1 MKRKSPSRAPLG
13 VQPVVV
19 RRLVSARLWVASGV
33 FLSALI
39 FGALIPVL
47 SRGDVWLAAS
57 WRYAWALLL
66 VPVLPFVMG
75 FAAYFAE
82 VRMPRLKVPS
92 IAVLSIGPQG
102 LRATL
107 RDLPMALRTAALMF
121 AIGALARPQTVLSA
135 SQSEE
140 SGIDIVIVLDLSG
153 SMRAVMED
161 GASVRKRNGGLRPTR
176 LDVAKDT
183 IVDFISKRRSDRI
196 GVVVFGA
203 SAFVLSPPT
212 LDYTLLNT
220 LVTKVSLE
228 DLNSE
233 GTAIGDA
240 VGTGVARLRR
250 SAAKSKVI
258 ILLTD
263 GDSNAGAVAPETAI
277 ELAKN
282 NGVLV
287 HTIQIGNGDEVDV
300 FAGTDWSGRPQYQRA
315 RYPVNPELLKKMAQT
330 TGGESFIASDRG
342 TLEKSMHAI
351 LDKLEKTKFSA
362 DSGSLEELF
371 GYLLTPTVLLLLLE
385 VLARAF
391 VAKRFP

>member
-1 MKRKSPSRAPLG
+1 MI
-13 VQPVVV
+13 
-19 RRLVSARLWVASGV
+19 SA
-33 FLSALI
+33 
-39 FGALIPVL
+39 
-47 SRGDVWLAAS
+47 
-57 WRYAWALLL
+57 
-66 VPVLPFVMG
+66 
-75 FAAYFAE
+75 
-82 VRMPRLKVPS
+82 
-92 IAVLSIGPQG
+92 GPQG
-102 LRATL
+102 FRAAL
-107 RDLPMALRTAALMF
+107 RDLPMTFRTAALMF
-121 AIGALARPQTVLSA
+121 ALGALARPQTVLSA

-140 SGIDIVIVLDLSG
+140 SGIDIIIVLDLSG

-161 GASVRKRNGGLRPTR
+161 GASIRKRNGALRQTR
-176 LDVAKDT
+176 LDVAKET
-183 IVDFISKRRSDRI
+183 IVEFISKRRSDRI

-212 LDYTLLNT
+212 LDYTLLT
-220 LVTKVSLE
+220 TFVTKVSLE

-240 VGTGVARLRR
+240 VGTGVAKLRR
-250 SAAKSKVI
+250 SSAKSKVI

-282 NGVLV
+282 SGVLV

-300 FAGTDWSGRPQYQRA
+300 FAGNDWSGRPQYQRA

-330 TGGESFIASDRG
+330 TGGKSFIASDRG

-351 LDKLEKTKFSA
+351 LDNLEKTKFSA

-371 GYLLTPTVLLLLLE
+371 SYLLAPAVLLLLLE
-385 VLARAF
+385 VLSRVL